1 MFFQNLAA
9 RLEETFKRL
18 RGRGK
23 LTEADV
29 NEALR
34 EVRMALLEADV
45 NFKVVKDFTARVKEK
60 AIGGNVMESLT
71 PGQQVIK
78 IVHEELTELMGG
90 QSARLSLGN
99 AIPAAIM
106 MVGLQGSGKTTS
118 AAKLAAHLRKQGRH
132 PLLVAC
138 DPYRPAAM
146 EQLRVLGKQL
156 NIPVYLPPAV
166 AAAAAAGGVAV
177 MAPTAPAGVTAVPP
191 DPVRT
196 AREGLEHARA
206 GGHDVAIIDTAGRL
220 HVDDELMAELTRIKE
235 AVKPQEVLL
244 VVDAMAGQDALN
256 VAESFNQRVGI
267 DGLVMTKL
275 DSDARGGAALS
286 ARSVTGRPIKFVGVG
301 EKLDALEAFHPERMA
316 SRILGMGDVLSLIE
330 KAEEALDVKKAEEM
344 QKKLLSAQ
352 FTLEDFLE
360 QLKQV
365 RKMGPLDQVLGMIP
379 GLGNLKKLGGLQ
391 VDEKELV
398 KAEAMINSMTLKERR
413 TPEII
418 DGSRRQRIARG
429 SGTSVQDV
437 NRLLRQF
444 DETKKM
450 LKRFAGLEKGLRKG
464 KGGRFPFP
472 MD

>member
-34 EVRMALLEADV
+34 EVRLALLEADV
-45 NFKVVKDFTARVKEK
+45 NFRVVKDFTTRVKEK

-78 IVHEELTELMGG
+78 IVHDELTELMGG
-90 QSARLSLGN
+90 QSVRLNLGN
-99 AIPAAIM
+99 AIPAGIM

-156 NIPVYLPPAV
+156 NIPVYLPPSA
-166 AAAAAAGGVAV
+166 AAAAAAGSA
-177 MAPTAPAGVTAVPP
+177 AISSTAP

-196 AREGLEHARA
+196 AREGMEYART

-220 HVDDELMAELTRIKE
+220 HVDDDLMAELTRIKD

-301 EKLDALEAFHPERMA
+301 EKMDALEPFYPERMA

-330 KAEEALDVKKAEEM
+330 KAGEALDVKKAEEM

-352 FTLEDFLE
+352 FTLEDFLD

-365 RKMGPLDQVLGMIP
+365 RKMGPLDQILGMIP
-379 GLGNLKKLGGLQ
+379 GMGNLKKMGDLQ

-398 KAEAMINSMTLKERR
+398 KAEAMINSMTVKERR
-413 TPEII
+413 NPDII
-418 DGSRRQRIARG
+418 DGHRRQRIARG

-464 KGGRFPFP
+464 KGKFPFP
-472 MD
+472 MG

>member
-34 EVRMALLEADV
+34 EVRLALLEADV
-45 NFKVVKDFTARVKEK
+45 NFKVVKDFTTRVKEK

-90 QSARLSLGN
+90 QSVRLNLGN

-146 EQLRVLGKQL
+146 EQLRILGKQL
-156 NIPVYLPPAV
+156 NIPVYLPPSAATV
-166 AAAAAAGGVAV
+166 GAGAAA
-177 MAPTAPAGVTAVPP
+177 TATPP

-196 AREGLEHARA
+196 AREGMEQART

-220 HVDDELMAELTRIKE
+220 HVDDELMAELTRIKD
-235 AVKPQEVLL
+235 AAKPQEVLL

-301 EKLDALEAFHPERMA
+301 EKLDALEPFHPERMA

-330 KAEEALDVKKAEEM
+330 KAEQNLDAKKAEEM

-398 KAEAMINSMTLKERR
+398 KAEAMINSMTTKERR
-413 TPEII
+413 SPEII
-418 DGSRRQRIARG
+418 DGSRRQRIAKG

-464 KGGRFPFP
+464 KGKFPFP